1 MRICLIY
8 DCLFPWTVGGA
19 ERRMRV
25 LAEALAQH
33 GHDVTYLTRRQWPP
47 DEPPDLPGVRVIA
60 VSRDEPLYGPDGNRT
75 IGEPVR
81 FGAGVL
87 KHLLDHGKDYDVVHT
102 VAFPFFSLL
111 AAGAARRRG
120 GYRILSDWYEVW
132 SPEYWKQY
140 VGGPQAIVAR
150 TIQRA
155 CARVRQD
162 AFVFSRLHA
171 ERLIAEGLK
180 GEPTVLWGEWA
191 RSDDP
196 DGVPEPHAPS
206 PATQQ
211 VVFAGRHIAEK
222 QAPLAVEAIARAA
235 ARVPGLT
242 GVILGDG
249 PQRPDVLQTIDRL
262 QAHDVVSAPGFV
274 NADVLAATMRGA
286 LCLLAPTRREGYGL
300 VVIEAAALGV
310 PVVVAAGADN
320 AAVELVDDGVNGFV
334 CHDDSVD
341 ALADALVRVH
351 EAGPALRRSTA
362 AWYAAHVKR
371 VAEQDPLRRILAAYD
386 TR

>member
-1 MRICLIY
+1 VRICLVY

-25 LAEALAQH
+25 LAEALAEQ
-33 GHDVTYLTRRQWPP
+33 GHVVTYLTRLQWPL

-75 IGEPVR
+75 IGEPIR

-87 KHLLDHGKDYDVVHT
+87 KHLLRHGGDYDIVHT
-102 VAFPFFSLL
+102 VSFPFFSLL

-132 SPEYWKQY
+132 SPEYWTQY
-140 VGGPQAIVAR
+140 VGGPQALVAR
-150 TIQRA
+150 AIQRA

-171 ERLIAEGLK
+171 ARLIAEGLK
-180 GEPTVLWGEWA
+180 DEPTVLWGEWA

-196 DGVPEPHAPS
+196 EGVAKPHTPA
-206 PATQQ
+206 PATRQ

-222 QAPLAVEAIARAA
+222 QAPLAAEAIAEAA

-249 PQRPDVLQTIDRL
+249 PQHQDVLQTIDRL
-262 QAHDVVSAPGFV
+262 HAGDVVTAPGFV
-274 NADVLAATMRGA
+274 DADVLDATMRGA

-300 VVIEAAALGV
+300 VVVEAAAMGV
-310 PVVVAAGADN
+310 PVIVAAGPDN

-334 CHDDSVD
+334 CQDDSVD
-341 ALADALVRVH
+341 ALADAIVRVH
-351 EAGPALRRSTA
+351 EAGPALRQSTTD
-362 AWYAAHVKR
+362 WYAAHVRR
-371 VAEQDPLRRILAAYD
+371 VAEQDPLQRILLAYEA
-386 TR
+386 R